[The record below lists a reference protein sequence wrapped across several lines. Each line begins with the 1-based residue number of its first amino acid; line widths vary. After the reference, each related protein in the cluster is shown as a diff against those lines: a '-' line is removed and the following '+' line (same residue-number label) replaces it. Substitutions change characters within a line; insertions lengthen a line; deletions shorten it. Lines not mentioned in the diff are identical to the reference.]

1 MMRDFKKPNLIL
13 SKCLEYC
20 KCRYNGDKIPDKF
33 VRKLEEH
40 VNYIK
45 VCPEV
50 EIGLGVPRNSVRLI
64 KKDNEYRL
72 VDSMT
77 GEDHTEKMDKFIDD
91 FTAELKE
98 EEIEGFIA
106 KTRSPSC
113 GSNDSKVYPDAGKVP
128 ALGEKRAGYF
138 TKKISDIFPSLVI
151 ENEGR
156 VKNFKLRENFLIKI
170 FMLADLRSVIESG
183 EIKQLIDFH
192 SNNKYLIMSYNQKG
206 LNKLGRIIADHE
218 RGKTELTMEKYRD
231 QITETL
237 NVLPD
242 TGKRFNMLQHIFGYV
257 SSDISRE
264 EREYFMETL
273 KDFKEDKVPFSLPLA
288 LLRSWVIRFKVEYLM
303 PQTIFSPYPE
313 GLIDLSDSGNGRL

>member
-1 MMRDFKKPNLIL
+1 MRDFKKPNLIL

-20 KCRYNGDKIPDKF
+20 KCRYNGDKIPYKF

-45 VCPEV
+45 ICPEV
-50 EIGLGVPRNSVRLI
+50 EIGLGIPRNSVRLI
-64 KKDNEYRL
+64 KKDEEYRL

-77 GEDHTEKMDKFIDD
+77 GEDHTEKMDNYIKKL
-91 FTAELKE
+91 TSELQE
-98 EEIEGFIA
+98 EEVEGFIA

-113 GSNDSKVYPDAGKVP
+113 GSSDSKVYPEAGKVP

-138 TKKISDIFPSLVI
+138 TDQLAGVFTSLVI

-156 VKNFKLRENFLIKI
+156 LKNFKLRENFLIKI
-170 FMLADLRSVIESG
+170 FMLADLRSVIDSG
-183 EIKQLIDFH
+183 EIKELINFH
-192 SNNKYLIMSYNQKG
+192 SNNKYLIMSYNQSG
-206 LNKLGRIIADHE
+206 LNKLGKIVAAHE
-218 RGKTELTMEKYRD
+218 KGKTAATMDKYRD
-231 QITETL
+231 KLVETI

-242 TGKRFNMLQHIFGYV
+242 TGRRVNMLQHIFGYV

-264 EREYFMETL
+264 EREYFLDTL
-273 KDFKEDKVPFSLPLA
+273 KDFRNDKVPFSLPLA

-303 PQTIFSPYPE
+303 PQTIFNPYPD
-313 GLIDLSDSGNGRL
+313 GLVDLSDSGNGRI

>member
-1 MMRDFKKPNLIL
+1 MRDFKKPNLIL

-45 VCPEV
+45 ICPEV

-64 KKDNEYRL
+64 KREGEYRL

-77 GEDHTEKMDKFIDD
+77 GDDHTEKMDKYIN
-91 FTAELKE
+91 ELTSKLVE
-98 EEIEGFIA
+98 EEVEGFIS

-113 GSNDSKVYPDAGKVP
+113 GSNDSKVYPKAGKVP

-138 TKKISDIFPSLVI
+138 TDNLAKAFPSLVI

-156 VKNFKLRENFLIKI
+156 LKNFKLRENFLIKI
-170 FMLADLRSVIESG
+170 FMLADLRCVIES
-183 EIKQLIDFH
+183 EKIKELIDFH
-192 SNNKYLIMSYNQKG
+192 SNNKYLIMSYNQNG
-206 LNKLGRIIADHE
+206 LNKLGRIIAAHE
-218 RGKTELTMEKYRD
+218 KGKTKETMRKYREEM
-231 QITETL
+231 IRTL

-242 TGKRFNMLQHIFGYV
+242 TGKRVNMLQHIFGYV
-257 SSDISRE
+257 SSEISRE
-264 EREYFMETL
+264 EREYFLDTL
-273 KDFKEDKVPFSLPLA
+273 KDFRKDKVPFSLPLA

-303 PQTIFSPYPE
+303 PQTIFNPYPE